1 MAAGGGGWG
10 GQLGPGVG
18 GCGTNE
24 PAPACMPACLPS
36 PMWARPEAG
45 RVRREAGCAKPWHSV
60 RAVLCRAVLW
70 VLSCAVSA
78 ELCCRC

>member
-24 PAPACMPACLPS
+24 PAPACMPACLP
-36 PMWARPEAG
+36 ACLPERAPPLPPHPLPTPTRLRAG
-45 RVRREAGCAKPWHSV
+45 MGPESYGKL
-60 RAVLCRAVLW
+60 LC
-70 VLSCAVSA
+70 
-78 ELCCRC
+78 

>member
-24 PAPACMPACLPS
+24 PAPACLPACLPERA
-36 PMWARPEAG
+36 PPLPPHPLPPPPRLRAGMGPESYG
-45 RVRREAGCAKPWHSV
+45 NLLG
-60 RAVLCRAVLW
+60 
-70 VLSCAVSA
+70 
-78 ELCCRC
+78 